1 MSSTNPITLTASYH
15 CCLILTQCTA
25 SSPRNAQ
32 LSQLDLVSILF
43 NWTPLKYSAAQLIKQ
58 FNNFNNYLVW
68 SGLRSQISSSESR
81 AKRQIQNLNQKS
93 ASHLNFNFKIST
105 KPSFRISTKM
115 FCFKSVPHQPSSPFD
130 HNNANVHLNLKH
142 PADMVFP

>member
-1 MSSTNPITLTASYH
+1 MSSTNPITLAASYH

-43 NWTPLKYSAAQLIKQ
+43 NWTPLKYSAAQLIQQ

-81 AKRQIQNLNQKS
+81 AKRQIQNLNRKS

-115 FCFKSVPHQPSSPFD
+115 FPT
-130 HNNANVHLNLKH
+130 NRVHLL
-142 PADMVFP
+142 PPIRQMFI

>member
-1 MSSTNPITLTASYH
+1 MTSTNPITLTPSYH

-43 NWTPLKYSAAQLIKQ
+43 NQTPLKYSAAQLIQQ

-68 SGLRSQISSSESR
+68 SGLRSKFSSSESR
-81 AKRQIQNLNQKS
+81 AKRQIQNLKGKCSSESQTPCR
-93 ASHLNFNFKIST
+93 HG
-105 KPSFRISTKM
+105 
-115 FCFKSVPHQPSSPFD
+115 VPLKSPFIIQIVVSVIRPLF
-130 HNNANVHLNLKH
+130 HRWLSVGGCY
-142 PADMVFP
+142 